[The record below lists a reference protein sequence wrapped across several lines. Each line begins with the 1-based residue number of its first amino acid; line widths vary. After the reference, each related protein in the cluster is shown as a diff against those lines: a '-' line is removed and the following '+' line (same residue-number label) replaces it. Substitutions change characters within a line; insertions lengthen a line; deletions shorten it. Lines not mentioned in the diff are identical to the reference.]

1 VKADHSNEETMIF
14 VLLLVSQICL
24 WVNLILLTR

>member
-24 WVNLILLTR
+24 WANLILLTR